1 MGVDIGELLH
11 KKEVEISNLS
21 NKTVAIDAY
30 NTLYQF
36 LSIIRQR
43 DGTPLQD
50 SKGRTTSHLSG
61 ILYRITNL
69 VEEDIKPV
77 FVFDGK
83 PPDFKT
89 DTLEKRKQSRENAN
103 QKWNE
108 AKEKGLTE
116 EAYKYAQ
123 GSARIDD
130 QILDD
135 AKYLLESMGI
145 PYLQSPSEGEAQA
158 AHMVQ
163 KGDADYVGSQDYDAL
178 LFGAPHVIRNLTIT
192 GKRKLPGK
200 NTYIDLKPE
209 TIDMEENLK
218 SMGITR
224 SKLIDIALCVGTD
237 YNKGLEK
244 IGPKR
249 ALKLVKTH
257 DSIKSIIDETGQN
270 IENVDKVKDFFMNP
284 EVTDD
289 YHLKWNRPNKDK
301 IIQFLCEEH
310 DFSEERVAKAC
321 DRLDSKLGSQQKTLD
336 QWF

>member
-1 MGVDIGELLH
+1 MGVDIGELLQ
-11 KKEVEISNLS
+11 KEETEISQLS
-21 NKTVAIDAY
+21 NKIVAIDAY

-69 VEEDIKPV
+69 IEEDIKPV
-77 FVFDGK
+77 FVFDGD
-83 PPDFKT
+83 PPDFKMK
-89 DTLEKRKQSRENAN
+89 TLEKRKQSRETAN

-123 GSARIDD
+123 GSAKIDA
-130 QILDD
+130 QILED
-135 AKYLLESMGI
+135 AKYLLDSMGI

-158 AHMVQ
+158 TYMVQ
-163 KGDADYVGSQDYDAL
+163 NGDADFVGSQDYDAL
-178 LFGAPHVIRNLTIT
+178 LFGAPRVIRNLTIT

-200 NTYIDLKPE
+200 NIYINLKPE
-209 TIDMEENLK
+209 IIDMEKNLTYLDI
-218 SMGITR
+218 SH
-224 SKLIDIALCVGTD
+224 SNLIDIALCVGTD
-237 YNKGLEK
+237 YNKGLEN

-249 ALKLVKTH
+249 ALKL
-257 DSIKSIIDETGQN
+257 IKNHGDINSVLEQTGQS
-270 IENVDKVKDFFMNP
+270 IENVDEIRNFFMHP

-289 YHLKWNRPNKDK
+289 YQLKWKKPDKDR

-310 DFSEERVAKAC
+310 DFSVERVTKAC
-321 DRLDSKLGSQQKTLD
+321 ERLESKLGSQQKTLD